1 VATELPL
8 YYVLTFPFLQSAGG
22 VVGITSE
29 KLADMDDDCPNR

>member
-8 YYVLTFPFLQSAGG
+8 YYVLTFPFLQAAGG

-29 KLADMDDDCPNR
+29 TNLP